1 MKLYYSPTSPYVRK
15 VMIFLNET
23 GLVARVELLHTNVWA
38 PDTTHGE
45 INPLGKIP
53 VLTLED
59 GVPLYDSPVIVDYL
73 DSLHD
78 GTPLIPAAHPRRHVV
93 LCQQALADGIM
104 DAAILR
110 RLENSRPEAERS
122 NTWSERQL
130 TSIVRAIDMLEA
142 DVEDLGEIDIGAIAV
157 ACALGYLDLRLPEFD
172 WRSSRPKL
180 AAWFQIFAERP
191 SFRLTRPPEGA

>member
-1 MKLYYSPTSPYVRK
+1 
-15 VMIFLNET
+15 
-23 GLVARVELLHTNVWA
+23 
-38 PDTTHGE
+38 
-45 INPLGKIP
+45 

-78 GTPLIPAAHPRRHVV
+78 GERLIPVAQPRRHVV

-110 RLENSRPEAERS
+110 RLEINRPEGERS
-122 NTWSERQL
+122 AAWIERQL
-130 TSIVRAIDMLEA
+130 KSVVRALDVLE
-142 DVEDLGEIDIGAIAV
+142 EDAGELGVIDIGAISV

-180 AAWFQIFAERP
+180 NAWFQIFAERP